1 MAGEEEAGASA
12 SAAKLGASAAKLGAA
27 EAVDKSTAD
36 QAGGANILDV
46 RLLMDGHFQEDSCAC
61 VDMC

>member
-1 MAGEEEAGASA
+1 MAGEEAGAS
-12 SAAKLGASAAKLGAA
+12 ASAAKLGAA

-36 QAGGANILDV
+36 QAGDANILDV

-61 VDMC
+61 VDLC

>member
-1 MAGEEEAGASA
+1 MMAGEEEAGAS
-12 SAAKLGASAAKLGAA
+12 ASAAKLGAA

-36 QAGGANILDV
+36 QAGDANILDV